1 MARTPPDSAPAPV
14 ALPKATRSSA
24 AGVSLYD
31 ARPFFEKALQH
42 GIQQGLID
50 AARLDAIAL
59 DAPKGM
65 VQIARYFGNEFL
77 RPDLEKAR
85 ERIVNLVSLHLE
97 HSTGGDLQQA
107 AEALQQH
114 SFLSRSKGGSDLLKA
129 LLVLPQNSHFGMHDD
144 ASGSA
149 STFTDALIP
158 QLARWSLRSLAD
170 YQAELA
176 KRQTV
181 ARVIDAAVWLA
192 DEYGLDAEHLQEAG
206 KDAEAVI
213 RTALL
218 LHSLGSRRMPDW
230 VAFEKMIAA
239 LRKTAQNTAT
249 ATAAAPAMAAPPH
262 LPAEFA
268 DVVAAVRLSVLAD
281 WPKITDA
288 SLPVRQLF
296 DRSPAFVGR
305 YFWLEDALGEVADF
319 DTQVSKAWHKATGGQ
334 TDESAL
340 LTLFLCIAA
349 GSAAKTL
356 LTEKTAT
363 TLIRKIRK
371 TGLAPSLARDFILT
385 QAPAQFQGDYARL
398 WTSFVEEAQPLLT
411 SDATFAVE
419 DALALLRLE
428 CQVK

>member
-1 MARTPPDSAPAPV
+1 MARTQSDNASARAL
-14 ALPKATRSSA
+14 LPKATRSNA

-42 GIQQGLID
+42 GLQQGLID

-85 ERIVNLVSLHLE
+85 ERIVNLVSLFLE

-129 LLVLPQNSHFGMHDD
+129 LLVLPQNSHFGMQDD

-170 YQAELA
+170 SQAELA
-176 KRQTV
+176 KRQMV
-181 ARVIDAAVWLA
+181 ARVMDAAVWLA
-192 DEYGLDAEHLQEAG
+192 DAYGLNADDLQEAG

-213 RTALL
+213 RTALM
-218 LHSLGSRRMPDW
+218 LHSLGRRRMPDW

-239 LRKTAQNTAT
+239 LRKTEAAT
-249 ATAAAPAMAAPPH
+249 
-262 LPAEFA
+262 LPAVIGIPANLPDEFA
-268 DVVAAVRLSVLAD
+268 EVVAAVRLSVLAD

-296 DRSPAFVGR
+296 DRSPAFIGR
-305 YFWLEDALGEVADF
+305 YFWVEDALGEVAEF
-319 DTQVSKAWHKATGGQ
+319 DTQVSKAWVKATGGQ

-349 GSAAKTL
+349 GSAAKTM
-356 LTEKTAT
+356 LTEKTAA
-363 TLIRKIRK
+363 TLIRKIHK
-371 TGLAPSLARDFILT
+371 TGFYPSAARDFILT
-385 QAPAQFQGDYARL
+385 HAPVQFQGDYARL

-411 SDATFAVE
+411 SDATFAME